1 MFIIRCWYVDM
12 FIAIFV
18 ETNAVGAFVGYFGY
32 LGEIFLNTKD
42 KATCFIGNMGCKIFI
57 LFVMILLLT
66 LWFVIYHMMYYILW

>member
-1 MFIIRCWYVDM
+1 M

-66 LWFVIYHMMYYILW
+66 L